1 MRFTTLSLLISAAAL
16 AACTTTRVVQP
27 ATSHGSSDYPDV
39 QATAPG
45 KATCRP
51 TTAADNAAAAAATN
65 VARARKGL
73 APVKA
78 NATLGKAA
86 AAHACDMASRGLM
99 AHHGS
104 TTTGPAQ
111 RVKALGYRPSLTAEN
126 IAAGPYS
133 RDQVLAAWNVSHG
146 HLANIMIPSLRD
158 VGIGGA
164 VGSDGRTVFWSAVY
178 ADPR

>member
-1 MRFTTLSLLISAAAL
+1 MTLRPLMLLIPFAVL
-16 AACTTTRVVQP
+16 AACTTTRTLAP

-45 KATCRP
+45 AATCRP
-51 TTAADNAAAAAATN
+51 TTAADNATAAAATN
-65 VARARKGL
+65 AARARQGL
-73 APVKA
+73 PPVRA
-78 NATLGKAA
+78 HATLGRAA
-86 AAHACDMASRGLM
+86 AAHACDMARRGLM
-99 AHHGS
+99 AHRGS
-104 TTTGPAQ
+104 TTTGPSQ

-146 HLANIMIPSLRD
+146 HLANILIPSLRD

-164 VGSDGRTVFWSAVY
+164 IGSDGRTVFWSAVY
-178 ADPR
+178 GDPR